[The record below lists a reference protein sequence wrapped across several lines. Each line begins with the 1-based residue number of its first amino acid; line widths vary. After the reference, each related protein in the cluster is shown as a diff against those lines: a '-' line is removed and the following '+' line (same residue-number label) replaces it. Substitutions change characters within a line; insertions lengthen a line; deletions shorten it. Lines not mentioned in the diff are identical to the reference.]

1 MARKSRFNIV
11 EENIEI
17 QSYQCRC
24 GLYVRLSDD
33 DGDDEEFNSIGN
45 QKKIGLKYLSEHL
58 DIQLVDIYVD
68 NGYTGMN
75 YNRPDFQ
82 RMYDDLKSGR
92 INCVIVKDISRFGRH
107 FIMTSE
113 FVERTLPEMGVRL
126 ICIND
131 DYDSADELSDAIAL
145 TLPLKMVMNDYYAK
159 NVSKNIRSTI
169 HAKMNSGEFLPP
181 AGSIPYGYLR
191 NPELN
196 TFDVDEEA
204 APIVVMIY
212 ELRLKNMSYSA
223 VAKKLNEDE
232 IPSPGKLR
240 FVRGVTVN
248 EKYKDVLWNRK
259 AVQKILSDPVYLGI
273 RIHGKVKRDK
283 LGMPKTRRPK
293 EEWQYIYNA
302 HPAIISQE
310 VYDSVQKIA
319 EEDGERRANFKEGR
333 KIGNDYRELF
343 RKKVFCKDCG
353 AIMRATKRCARK
365 VGKADSWIAYYCGA
379 YLESSGLRC
388 SNHYVNQE
396 DIMLHVKNVLNQ
408 QVKLAVD
415 MERLI
420 ADIEK
425 MPHVRTHQSIMKS
438 NLSNIASQRKRLE
451 DKIEKLLFDL
461 ADQLITSEEFTF
473 MKKRYSAELK
483 EVEAKEAEAKEEAV
497 KLGTVL
503 SSAKQWANTLKE
515 YHKLPEI
522 NREIVEILI
531 DKILVSEDQSITV
544 VLNFAD
550 PFKLLKDYLQ
560 EIEVIQDA
568 V

>member
-1 MARKSRFNIV
+1 MARKSRFNIA
-11 EENIEI
+11 EENLEI
-17 QSYQCRC
+17 TSNLCRC
-24 GLYVRLSDD
+24 GLYVRLSDE
-33 DGDDEEFNSIGN
+33 DGDDEDFNSIGN

-58 DIQLVDIYVD
+58 DIQLIDIYVD

-82 RMYDDLKSGR
+82 RMFDDLRSGR

-159 NVSKNIRSTI
+159 NVSKNIRSSI
-169 HAKMNSGEFLPP
+169 HAKMDSGEFLPP

-191 NPELN
+191 NPALN

-204 APIVVMIY
+204 APIVVYIY
-212 ELRLKNMSYSA
+212 ELRLKRMSYSA
-223 VAKKLNEDE
+223 IAKKLNLEE

-240 FVRGVTVN
+240 FMRGITVN
-248 EKYKDVLWNRK
+248 EKYRDALWNRK
-259 AVQKILSDPVYLGI
+259 AVQRILSDPVYLGI

-283 LGMPKTRRPK
+283 LGMPKTRRSK

-302 HPAIISQE
+302 HPAIITQE
-310 VYDSVQKIA
+310 LYDSVQTISD
-319 EEDGERRANFKEGR
+319 EDIERRANFETAR

-343 RKKVFCKDCG
+343 RKKVYCKDCG
-353 AIMRATKRCARK
+353 AIMRASKRCARK
-365 VGKADSWIAYYCGA
+365 VGNADSWVAYHCGA
-379 YLESSGLRC
+379 YVESSGLRC
-388 SNHYVNQE
+388 SSHYVNQE
-396 DIMLHVKNVLNQ
+396 EIMYHVKNVLNQ

-420 ADIEK
+420 SDIEK
-425 MPHVRTHQSIMKS
+425 MPHVTTHQSMMKN
-438 NLSNIASQRKRLE
+438 NLSSIAAQRKRLE

-473 MKKRYSAELK
+473 MKNRYSAELK
-483 EVEAKEAEAKEEAV
+483 EVEAKEVTAKEEVA

-522 NREIVEILI
+522 NREIVDILI
-531 DKILVSEDQSITV
+531 DKILVSEEQSIIV
-544 VLNFAD
+544 ILNFAD
-550 PFKLLKDYLQ
+550 PFKSLKNYLQ
-560 EIEVIQDA
+560 EIEVMQDA